1 MHFAIFFFVLFL
13 LCRDRDHSLS
23 FNVEVFRN
31 SGFTDFGFT
40 RQSANPRPPTHTPF
54 NFFGTLKYYGFR
66 IQTSER
72 KTSTNG
78 KMAKWQNGKWQKWQS
93 GKVAKFTFHFFIGV
107 TFNHDEQTRAPPY
120 RTRVRAA
127 LFALDHARRNHH
139 IGRRDKTKPF
149 FITEVVYLYHG

>member
-1 MHFAIFFFVLFL
+1 M
-13 LCRDRDHSLS
+13 
-23 FNVEVFRN
+23 
-31 SGFTDFGFT
+31 
-40 RQSANPRPPTHTPF
+40 
-54 NFFGTLKYYGFR
+54 NFFGTLKFYGFR

-78 KMAKWQNGKWQKWQS
+78 KMAKWQNGKS
-93 GKVAKFTFHFFIGV
+93 GKVAKVAKFTFHFFIGV

-127 LFALDHARRNHH
+127 LFAFNHARRNHH

-149 FITEVVYLYHG
+149 FFTEVV